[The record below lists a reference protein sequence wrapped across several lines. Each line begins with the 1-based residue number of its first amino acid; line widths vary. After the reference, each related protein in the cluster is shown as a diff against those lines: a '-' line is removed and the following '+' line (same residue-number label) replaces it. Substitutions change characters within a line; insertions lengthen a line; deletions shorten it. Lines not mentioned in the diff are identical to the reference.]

1 MSSFW
6 KTAGGNDVRRDTSIP
21 AAAVYVLLALTFL
34 VLITLSNAGLKHLRL
49 DWTENRIYTLSD
61 NTLKIIESIDQPINL
76 YLFFSE
82 TVSREYS
89 PLRKYHTQVR
99 ELLEEF
105 EFHSEGKI
113 KLHLVDPEPFSEE
126 EDRAT
131 GFGLQKVPVQNS
143 GQSLYFGLAG
153 TNAVGNIEV
162 IPFLQSSRE
171 VFLEYD
177 IDKLIYSLM
186 NPKKPVLGLMTTLPM
201 YPTGFGSPIGN
212 PEHPWVIIEQLE
224 QLFTV
229 KLVFTDT
236 DRVDD
241 DVDLLMVAHPK
252 DLEDKTL
259 YAIDQYVM
267 KGGKAI
273 FFVDPYAEVEEIPVP
288 QDTPLPTADAKSSSL
303 NRLFHSW
310 GFSVSEGTII
320 ADFDHALMAAAPGQ
334 APRRHIVLLGYKQGT
349 LNQEDAITAMLDQI
363 NLGYASNIQVLDKE
377 KIQMTPLIQSGK
389 NSMLMPL
396 QRLRFLRSSADLETG
411 FVPSGEQYTI
421 AAKIQGEMTS
431 AFDGPPPPPKEEE
444 TDDEDGESKEEKK
457 PDADLQQQ
465 HVAQS
470 TGSANLL
477 VVADVDMLADRM
489 WVQVRQFF
497 GKTIKQP
504 YANNRDFVIN
514 AVDQYTG
521 GSELIGI
528 RGRASLSRP
537 FTRVIELERE
547 SSLKYRETEEN
558 LQRKLKET
566 EQKLSELQSQRAD
579 SKSTILTAEQQRE
592 LAGFRAQM
600 LQTRKELREVKHRLA
615 KDIDALGGRL
625 KAVNIG
631 LVPAVVTLLA
641 LLFAFIR
648 FRRRSRHE

>member
-1 MSSFW
+1 M
-6 KTAGGNDVRRDTSIP
+6 KRNMPVPQAV
-21 AAAVYVLLALTFL
+21 VYVLLALTFL
-34 VLITLSNAGLKHLRL
+34 VLTMLSNMALKHLRL
-49 DWTENRIYTLSD
+49 DLTENSIYTLSD
-61 NTLKIIESIDQPINL
+61 NTLKIIEGIDQPINL

-82 TVSREYS
+82 TVSRDYS

-99 ELLEEF
+99 ELLEEYV
-105 EFHSEGKI
+105 FHSEGDI
-113 KLHLVDPEPFSEE
+113 QLHLVDPEPFSED

-143 GQSLYFGLAG
+143 GESLYFGLAG
-153 TNAVGNIEV
+153 TNAVGDIEV

-177 IDKLIYSLM
+177 IDKLLYSLL
-186 NPKKPVLGLMTTLPM
+186 NPKKPVLGLMTGLPM
-201 YPTGFGSPIGN
+201 YPTGLGSPIGN
-212 PEHPWVIIEQLE
+212 PGRPWVVIEQLE

-241 DVDLLMVAHPK
+241 DVDLLMVAHPQH
-252 DLEDKTL
+252 LEDQTL

-267 KGGKAI
+267 GGGKAI
-273 FFVDPYAEVEEIPVP
+273 FFVDPYAEVQEIPVP
-288 QDTPLPTADAKSSSL
+288 GDTPLPDANIRSSSL
-303 NRLFHSW
+303 NRLFNSW
-310 GFSVSEGTII
+310 GFGVSEGTVV
-320 ADFDHALMAAAPGQ
+320 ADFDHALQAAAPGQ
-334 APRRHIVLLGYKQGT
+334 APRRHIVLLGYKQAN
-349 LNQEDAITAMLDQI
+349 LNQEDAITAMLGQI
-363 NLGYASNIQVLDKE
+363 NFASASNIEVMDIE
-377 KIQMTPLIQSGK
+377 KIRMTPLVQSGF

-396 QRLRFLRSSADLETG
+396 QRLRFVADQASLERG
-411 FVPSGEQYTI
+411 FVPSGREYTI
-421 AAKIQGEMTS
+421 AAKIEGELTS

-444 TDDEDGESKEEKK
+444 ADGEDGAESGEDKKEEK
-457 PDADLQQQ
+457 PEAQPQYP
-465 HVAQS
+465 HIAQS
-470 TGSANLL
+470 TGAANLL
-477 VVADVDMLADRM
+477 VVADVDVLSDRM
-489 WVQVRQFF
+489 WVTVREFF
-497 GKTIKQP
+497 GRRIQQP
-504 YANNRDFVIN
+504 HANNRDFIVN

-558 LQRKLKET
+558 LQRKLRET

-579 SKSTILTAEQQRE
+579 VKSTILTAEQQQE

-615 KDIDALGGRL
+615 RDIDALGARL
-625 KAVNIG
+625 TAINIG
-631 LVPAVVTLLA
+631 LVPALVTLLA

-648 FRRRSRHE
+648 HRRRLRHE